1 MPALSRIGHVL
12 IELSLHLT
20 AFSSVPIKW
29 ASLHLSPC
37 YMQEKDQPAERKV
50 PKTLPA
56 GRRSNGSRYLFLV
69 ANHLKV
75 SSSLAR
81 SENDLLD
88 CIHEIVELL

>member
-1 MPALSRIGHVL
+1 MGVL
-12 IELSLHLT
+12 VMG
-20 AFSSVPIKW
+20 FF
-29 ASLHLSPC
+29 
-37 YMQEKDQPAERKV
+37 
-50 PKTLPA
+50 LPYLP
-56 GRRSNGSRYLFLV
+56 GRFFATSGAHTVKSFVLLLNLAV